1 MNSKSYDRIT
11 ERIVSLLTA
20 GTVPWHKPWHIK
32 TGLPRNLITQR
43 PYRGINVFLL
53 MAMNYESPNWLT
65 LRQAN
70 AMGGQIKPGE
80 KSCPVVF
87 WKPMKVEDK
96 ETKEEKKI
104 PFLRL
109 YHVFNVSQ
117 CTGLKNVPPP
127 DESAFIQTLPAELVA
142 NMPQR
147 PVIKHGMTMAAY
159 SPASDVVSMPE
170 PVRFQSEDHYYA
182 TLFHELVHSTGH
194 EKRLKRASIM
204 ERNGY
209 DSDPYAK
216 EELIA
221 EMGSAFLCGHAG
233 IVDRTINSS
242 AAYLEGWLKQF
253 QQDKTLIVQAAAQ
266 AQRAADF
273 ILGHKPENAPEN
285 IVPPVKPPASREEV
299 VACD

>member
-11 ERIVSLLTA
+11 ERIVSLLSQ
-20 GTVPWHKPWHIK
+20 GTVPWHKPWHVQ
-32 TGLPRNLITQR
+32 TGLPRNLITQK

-87 WKPMKVEDK
+87 WKPMKVTDK

-117 CTGLKNVPPP
+117 CTGLKNIPPA

-147 PVIKHGMTMAAY
+147 PVIKHGMNAAY
-159 SPASDVVSMPE
+159 YSPTSDIVGMPDSN
-170 PVRFQSEDHYYA
+170 RFKTADHYHA

-194 EKRLKRASIM
+194 EQRLKRASIM

-209 DSDPYAK
+209 GSDPYAK

-221 EMGSAFLCGHAG
+221 EMGSAFLCGYAG
-233 IVDRTINSS
+233 IEDRTIDSS
-242 AAYLEGWLKQF
+242 AAYLEGWLKQLKE
-253 QQDKTLIVQAAAQ
+253 DKTLIVQAAAA
-266 AQRAADF
+266 AQKAADF
-273 ILGHKPENAPEN
+273 ILGQQPEIHPDNIIPKISMPPKPA
-285 IVPPVKPPASREEV
+285 EV
-299 VACD
+299 MA

>member
-11 ERIVSLLTA
+11 ERIVSLLSQ
-20 GTVPWHKPWHIK
+20 GTVPWHKPWHVQ
-32 TGLPRNLITQR
+32 TGLPRNLITQK

-70 AMGGQIKPGE
+70 ALGGQIKPGE

-87 WKPMKVEDK
+87 WKPMKLTDK

-117 CTGLKNVPPP
+117 CTGLKNIPPA

-147 PVIKHGMTMAAY
+147 PVIKHGMNMASY
-159 SPASDVVSMPE
+159 SPVSDVVNMPDRA
-170 PVRFQSEDHYYA
+170 RFKSEDHYHA
-182 TLFHELVHSTGH
+182 TLFHELVHATGH

-209 DSDPYAK
+209 GSDPYAK

-221 EMGSAFLCGHAG
+221 EMGSAFLCGYAG
-233 IVDRTINSS
+233 IEDRTIDSS
-242 AAYLEGWLKQF
+242 AAYLEGWLKQLKE
-253 QQDKTLIVQAAAQ
+253 DKTLIVQAAAQ
-266 AQRAADF
+266 AQKAADF
-273 ILGHKPENAPEN
+273 ILGHKPEPPVEN
-285 IVPPVKPPASREEV
+285 IIPPISAPAKPAEV
-299 VACD
+299 MA